1 MGLCDEPPILPWVT
15 GGTRRGVPQVERA
28 LRPAREGSAGACWN
42 SVARHSGNTDSQAK
56 GSQSSGS
63 PPGSR
68 GECWGL
74 CDEPPILPWVTGGR
88 RRGVPRVSA
97 SPPESRGDCWVPVCD
112 RVAATRQRDC
122 CEIRPGVRR
131 PQPGRIFGLL
141 GLPGL
146 VAATLGLGTGGR
158 ATGRGDLGGRGPGGF
173 ARHMRIPEVVCLFTF
188 CTGGYIEVAS
198 YGEQNWCD
206 RRGSR
211 QKSLREV
218 AEFA

>member
-1 MGLCDEPPILPWVT
+1 MLLLWGDAEP
-15 GGTRRGVPQVERA
+15 
-28 LRPAREGSAGACWN
+28 
-42 SVARHSGNTDSQAK
+42 
-56 GSQSSGS
+56 
-63 PPGSR
+63 R
-68 GECWGL
+68 GECLGL

-211 QKSLREV
+211 QKSPREV

>member
-1 MGLCDEPPILPWVT
+1 MGCRGSRPLHPAREGTAGCLCDEPP
-15 GGTRRGVPQVERA
+15 
-28 LRPAREGSAGACWN
+28 
-42 SVARHSGNTDSQAK
+42 K
-56 GSQSSGS
+56 
-63 PPGSR
+63 
-68 GECWGL
+68 
-74 CDEPPILPWVTGGR
+74 LPWVTGGR

-188 CTGGYIEVAS
+188 CTGGYSEVAS